1 MGQFFRIYFPASTLL
16 NSLTFNTEQSISII
30 SSYLFIGSS
39 LSVSRHIGRA
49 VSKLKVI
56 RKGSP
61 IILNVIQSFSAGPA
75 STMFDSC
82 GNQFRQIT
90 FFFANSFF
98 SLVSFATFHS
108 GCSRER
114 AEGGADGAAGQQR
127 RHGAPQTSQ
136 LWRRW
141 HHHLGLA
148 RCPT

>member
-82 GNQFRQIT
+82 GNQFRQII
-90 FFFANSFF
+90 FFCKFIFCSCFF
-98 SLVSFATFHS
+98 SNLPLRMLEGKSRRRCRWCCWATKETW
-108 GCSRER
+108 C
-114 AEGGADGAAGQQR
+114 
-127 RHGAPQTSQ
+127 TSDKSA
-136 LWRRW
+136 LKKVTPSSWSS
-141 HHHLGLA
+141 
-148 RCPT
+148 